1 MARSSCG
8 IIGAVKLVI
17 GITGSMGT
25 GKSTV
30 LQMLERLG
38 AKAIDADL
46 LVHLVMAK
54 GTTVYEEVVDAFGEG
69 VLGPQGEIDRKRLAA
84 LVFSDGEALERL
96 EAIVHPVVESLI
108 WEIAEEAEE
117 EVVAIEA
124 IKLLEASTERGWDA
138 LWVVTCRPEEQR
150 ERLRAQGLSEEEIE
164 GRLKAQG
171 SISEKIK
178 AADVIIDNSG
188 SREETWEQVKREWDK
203 IQEKGEGEC
212 SPL

>member
-1 MARSSCG
+1 
-8 IIGAVKLVI
+8 
-17 GITGSMGT
+17 MGT

-30 LQMLERLG
+30 LHMLEELG

-54 GTTVYEEVVDAFGEG
+54 GTTVYEEVVEAFGEG
-69 VLGPQGEIDRKRLAA
+69 ILGPKGEIDRKRLAV
-84 LVFSDGEALERL
+84 LVFSDGEALKRL
-96 EAIVHPVVESLI
+96 EAIIHPVVERLI
-108 WEIAEEAEE
+108 WQIAGEAEE

-138 LWVVTCRPEEQR
+138 LWVVTCRSEEQR
-150 ERLRAQGLSEEEIE
+150 ERLLAQGLSEEGIQ

-171 SISEKIK
+171 PISEKIK

-188 SREETWEQVKREWDK
+188 SLEETWEQVKREWDK
-203 IQEKGEGEC
+203 MQGKGEEE
-212 SPL
+212 

>member
-1 MARSSCG
+1 M
-8 IIGAVKLVI
+8 AVKRVI
-17 GITGSMGT
+17 GITGNMGT

-30 LQMLERLG
+30 LRMLEKLG

-54 GTTVYEEVVDAFGEG
+54 GTTVYEEVVVAFGEG
-69 VLGPQGEIDRKRLAA
+69 ILGPKGEIDRKRLAA
-84 LVFSDGEALERL
+84 LVFSDGEALKRL
-96 EAIVHPVVESLI
+96 EAIVHPVVEGLI
-108 WEIAEEAEE
+108 WEIAQEAKE

-171 SISEKIK
+171 PISEKIK

-188 SREETWEQVKREWDK
+188 SREETWEQVKREWEK
-203 IQEKGEGEC
+203 MQEKGGGE
-212 SPL
+212 

>member
-1 MARSSCG
+1 
-8 IIGAVKLVI
+8 
-17 GITGSMGT
+17 MGT

-30 LQMLERLG
+30 LRMLEKLG

-46 LVHLVMAK
+46 LVRLVMAK
-54 GTTVYEEVVDAFGEG
+54 GTTVYEEVVGAFGEG
-69 VLGPQGEIDRKRLAA
+69 ILGPKGEIDRKRLAA
-84 LVFSDGEALERL
+84 LVFSNGEALKRL

-108 WEIAEEAEE
+108 WEITEEAEE

-150 ERLRAQGLSEEEIE
+150 ERLRAQGLSEEEID

-171 SISEKIK
+171 PISEKIK
-178 AADVIIDNSG
+178 AADIVIDNSG
-188 SREETWEQVKREWDK
+188 SREETWEQVKREWEK
-203 IQEKGEGEC
+203 IKRQEKGEGEW
-212 SPL
+212 SSL

>member
-1 MARSSCG
+1 
-8 IIGAVKLVI
+8 
-17 GITGSMGT
+17 MGT

-30 LQMLERLG
+30 LHMLEKLG
-38 AKAIDADL
+38 ARAIDADL

-54 GTTVYEEVVDAFGEG
+54 GTTVYEEVVRAFGKG
-69 VLGPQGEIDRKRLAA
+69 VLGPKSEIDRKKLAA
-84 LVFSDGEALERL
+84 FVFSDREALRRL
-96 EAIVHPVVESLI
+96 ETIIHPVVESLI

-117 EVVAIEA
+117 EVVVIEA
-124 IKLLEASTERGWDA
+124 IKLLEASTERAWDA

-171 SISEKIK
+171 PISEKIK

-188 SREETWEQVKREWDK
+188 SREETWVQVKREWDK
-203 IQEKGEGEC
+203 FQGKGEGK
-212 SPL
+212 

>member
-1 MARSSCG
+1 
-8 IIGAVKLVI
+8 
-17 GITGSMGT
+17 MGT

-30 LQMLERLG
+30 LRMLEKLG
-38 AKAIDADL
+38 AKGIDADL

-54 GTTVYEEVVDAFGEG
+54 GTTVYEEVLEAFGEG
-69 VLGPQGEIDRKRLAA
+69 ILGPKGEIDRKRLAA
-84 LVFSDGEALERL
+84 LVFSDEEALKRL
-96 EAIVHPVVESLI
+96 EAIVHPVVESQI

-150 ERLRAQGLSEEEIE
+150 ERLRAQGLSEEEIG

-171 SISEKIK
+171 PISEKIK

-188 SREETWEQVKREWDK
+188 SREETWEQVKREWDRM
-203 IQEKGEGEC
+203 QEKGEGE
-212 SPL
+212 

>member
-1 MARSSCG
+1 
-8 IIGAVKLVI
+8 
-17 GITGSMGT
+17 MGT

-30 LQMLERLG
+30 LRMLEELG

-54 GTTVYEEVVDAFGEG
+54 GTTVYEEVVGAFGEG
-69 VLGPQGEIDRKRLAA
+69 VLDPQGDIDRKRLAA
-84 LVFSDGEALERL
+84 LVFSDGEALKRL
-96 EAIVHPVVESLI
+96 EAIVHPVVGSLI

-124 IKLLEASTERGWDA
+124 IKLLEASSERRWDT

-150 ERLRAQGLSEEEIE
+150 KRLRAQGFSEEEIE

-171 SISEKIK
+171 PISEKIK

-203 IQEKGEGEC
+203 IQEKGERE
-212 SPL
+212 

>member
-1 MARSSCG
+1 MACSSCG
-8 IIGAVKLVI
+8 IIDAVKRVI
-17 GITGSMGT
+17 GITGNMGT

-30 LQMLERLG
+30 LRMLEELG

-46 LVHLVMAK
+46 LVHLVIAK
-54 GTTVYEEVVDAFGEG
+54 GTTVYEEVVVAFGEG
-69 VLGPQGEIDRKRLAA
+69 VLGPQGEIDRKRLAP
-84 LVFSDGEALERL
+84 LVFSDGEALKRL

-108 WEIAEEAEE
+108 WEITEEAEE

-124 IKLLEASTERGWDA
+124 IKLLEASSERGWDA

-150 ERLRAQGLSEEEIE
+150 KRLLAQGLSEEEIE

-171 SISEKIK
+171 PISEKIK

-203 IQEKGEGEC
+203 FQEKGGEE
-212 SPL
+212 

>member
-1 MARSSCG
+1 
-8 IIGAVKLVI
+8 
-17 GITGSMGT
+17 MGT

-30 LQMLERLG
+30 LRMLESLG

-54 GTTVYEEVVDAFGEG
+54 GTTVYEDVVEAFGEG
-69 VLGPQGEIDRKRLAA
+69 VLGSQGEIDRKRLAT
-84 LVFSDGEALERL
+84 LVFSEREALKRL
-96 EAIVHPVVESLI
+96 EAIVHPVVEGLI
-108 WEIAEEAEE
+108 WEIIEEAEE

-124 IKLLEASTERGWDA
+124 IKLLEASTEKGWDA

-150 ERLRAQGLSEEEIE
+150 ERLRAQGLSEEEIK

-171 SISEKIK
+171 PLSEKIK

-203 IQEKGEGEC
+203 MQEKGEGE
-212 SPL
+212 

>member
-1 MARSSCG
+1 VACSSCG
-8 IIGAVKLVI
+8 IIVAVKRVI
-17 GITGSMGT
+17 GITGNMGT

-30 LQMLERLG
+30 LRMLERLG

-54 GTTVYEEVVDAFGEG
+54 GTTVYEEVVEAFGEG
-69 VLGPQGEIDRKRLAA
+69 ILGPKGEIDRKRLAA
-84 LVFSDGEALERL
+84 LVFSDGEALKRL
-96 EAIVHPVVESLI
+96 EAIVHPVVEGLI
-108 WEIAEEAEE
+108 WEIAEGAEE
-117 EVVAIEA
+117 EVAIEA

-138 LWVVTCRPEEQR
+138 LWVVTCRPEQQR
-150 ERLRAQGLSEEEIE
+150 ERLRAQGLSEEEME

-171 SISEKIK
+171 PISEKIK

-203 IQEKGEGEC
+203 MQEKGGGE
-212 SPL
+212 

>member
-1 MARSSCG
+1 
-8 IIGAVKLVI
+8 
-17 GITGSMGT
+17 MGT

-30 LQMLERLG
+30 LRMLEELG

-54 GTTVYEEVVDAFGEG
+54 GTTVYEDVVEAFGEG
-69 VLGPQGEIDRKRLAA
+69 ILGPKGEIDRKKLAA
-84 LVFSDGEALERL
+84 LVFSDREALKRL

-171 SISEKIK
+171 PISEKIK

-203 IQEKGEGEC
+203 IQGKGGGK
-212 SPL
+212 

>member
-1 MARSSCG
+1 
-8 IIGAVKLVI
+8 
-17 GITGSMGT
+17 MGT

-30 LQMLERLG
+30 LRMLERLG

-54 GTTVYEEVVDAFGEG
+54 GTTVYEEVVEAFGEG
-69 VLGPQGEIDRKRLAA
+69 ILGPKGEIDRKRLAA
-84 LVFSDGEALERL
+84 LVFSDGEALKRL
-96 EAIVHPVVESLI
+96 EAIIHPVVESLI
-108 WEIAEEAEE
+108 WEIAEGAE

-138 LWVVTCRPEEQR
+138 LWVVTCRPEEQKR
-150 ERLRAQGLSEEEIE
+150 RLLAQGLSEEEIE

-171 SISEKIK
+171 PISEKIK

-203 IQEKGEGEC
+203 MQEKGEGE
-212 SPL
+212 

>member
-1 MARSSCG
+1 VAYSSYG
-8 IIGAVKLVI
+8 IIDAVKRVI

-30 LQMLERLG
+30 LRMLERLG
-38 AKAIDADL
+38 ARAIDADL

-54 GTTVYEEVVDAFGEG
+54 GTTVYEEVVEAFGERI
-69 VLGPQGEIDRKRLAA
+69 LGPKGEIDRKRLAA
-84 LVFSDGEALERL
+84 LVFSDGEALNRL
-96 EAIVHPVVESLI
+96 EVIVHPVVEGLI
-108 WEIAEEAEE
+108 WEITGEAEE

-150 ERLRAQGLSEEEIE
+150 ERLRAQGLNEEEIE

-171 SISEKIK
+171 PISEKIK

-188 SREETWEQVKREWDK
+188 SREETWNQVKQEWEK
-203 IQEKGEGEC
+203 IKRQEKGEGE
-212 SPL
+212 

>member
-1 MARSSCG
+1 VACSSYG
-8 IIGAVKLVI
+8 IIDAVKRVI
-17 GITGSMGT
+17 GITGNMGT

-30 LQMLERLG
+30 LRMLEELG

-54 GTTVYEEVVDAFGEG
+54 GTTVYKEVVGAFGEG
-69 VLGPQGEIDRKRLAA
+69 ILNSPGEIDRKRLAA
-84 LVFSDGEALERL
+84 LVFSDGEALKRL
-96 EAIVHPVVESLI
+96 EAIVHPVVEGLI

-124 IKLLEASTERGWDA
+124 IKLLEASSERGWDA

-171 SISEKIK
+171 PISEKIK

-188 SREETWEQVKREWDK
+188 SRGETWEQVKREWDK
-203 IQEKGEGEC
+203 MQVKGEGK
-212 SPL
+212 

>member
-1 MARSSCG
+1 MACSSYG
-8 IIGAVKLVI
+8 IIDAVKRVI
-17 GITGSMGT
+17 GITGNMGT

-30 LQMLERLG
+30 LRMLEELG

-54 GTTVYEEVVDAFGEG
+54 GTTVYKEVVGAFGEG
-69 VLGPQGEIDRKRLAA
+69 ILNSPGEIDRKRLAA
-84 LVFSDGEALERL
+84 LVFSDGEALKRL
-96 EAIVHPVVESLI
+96 EAIVHPVVEGLI

-124 IKLLEASTERGWDA
+124 IKLLEASSERGWDA

-171 SISEKIK
+171 PISEKIK

-188 SREETWEQVKREWDK
+188 SRGETWEQVKREWDK
-203 IQEKGEGEC
+203 MQVKGEGK
-212 SPL
+212 